1 MGVDRPIT
9 LLFSTAHPSSMDDP
23 KWRQVAWLWLLAL
36 GFSALLVAAGRH
48 WPQPL
53 VITPWLVWLLVL
65 GPPAVMALWLAA
77 RWSLPP
83 GGEGG
88 ESSGGPQ
95 SIHSKQE
102 RH

>member
-1 MGVDRPIT
+1 M
-9 LLFSTAHPSSMDDP
+9 HDP

-53 VITPWLVWLLVL
+53 VITPWL
-65 GPPAVMALWLAA
+65 AA

-88 ESSGGPQ
+88 ESWGGPQ